1 MNREAECQSMVSYTI
16 MPDYGGAYGWIN
28 REGTDALGPN
38 HADTSGWCGD
48 HSISDEL
55 QADFAAWQTEFEAAP
70 MDWDA
75 GTALLDWPRFHERGM
90 ALARRLKAE
99 LGDAVRIYYEKPVE
113 DPNQRINE
121 RVEILAGGAIVETV
135 FPRRLQTSLPD
146 WLPNM
151 VVSGGQTGVDRAA
164 LDWACNHRIPHG
176 GWCPQG
182 RRASDGTLSLKYQ
195 LRETESG
202 GYRQRTKLN
211 VQDSDATLILNAGEL
226 DGGTLQTQQ
235 FAERMGNPHVVVQL
249 DQCAP
254 DESAGRITEWL
265 IAGKFSTLN
274 VAGPRE
280 EKRPGIYELTRS
292 VLDRCTA
299 SPEEK
304 A

>member
-1 MNREAECQSMVSYTI
+1 MNREAERQSMVRYTI

-28 REGTDALGPN
+28 RNGPEDALGPN
-38 HADTSGWCGD
+38 HADTCGWSGD
-48 HSISDEL
+48 HPISDEL
-55 QADFAAWQTEFEAAP
+55 QAGFSEWQKDFES
-70 MDWDA
+70 
-75 GTALLDWPRFHERGM
+75 GTWEQKGRSIFDWPRFHENGM

-99 LGDAVRIYYEKPVE
+99 LGDAARIYYEKPME
-113 DPNQRINE
+113 DPNRRIQE
-121 RVEILAGGAIVETV
+121 RLELLSDGSIVECFSERLKSPFPEW
-135 FPRRLQTSLPD
+135 FPR
-146 WLPNM
+146 M
-151 VVSGGQTGVDRAA
+151 IISGGQTGVDRAA

-182 RRASDGTLSLKYQ
+182 RRASDGPLSLKYQ
-195 LRETESG
+195 LRETESA

-226 DGGTLQTQQ
+226 DGGTLQTLQ
-235 FAERMGNPHVVVQL
+235 FAERMGKPRLVLQL

-254 DESAGRITEWL
+254 DESAGRIIEWL
-265 IAGKFSTLN
+265 IAGKFGTLN

-280 EKRPGIYELTRS
+280 EKRPGIYALTLS
-292 VLDRCTA
+292 VLDCCTA

>member
-1 MNREAECQSMVSYTI
+1 MNREAERQSMVRYTI

-28 REGTDALGPN
+28 REGTDTLGPN
-38 HADTSGWCGD
+38 HADTTGWGGD
-48 HSISDEL
+48 HPISEEL
-55 QADFAAWQTEFEAAP
+55 QEAFAAWQTEFERATNE
-70 MDWDA
+70 WEA
-75 GTALLDWPRFHERGM
+75 GIALLDWPRFHERGM

-99 LGDAVRIYYEKPVE
+99 LGDAARIYYEKPCE

-121 RVEILAGGAIVETV
+121 RVEILADGTVVETV
-135 FPRRLQTSLPD
+135 FPRRLQTSLPN
-146 WLPNM
+146 WLPNT

-182 RRASDGTLSLKYQ
+182 RRASDGPLSVKYQ
-195 LRETESG
+195 LRETESA

-211 VQDSDATLILNAGEL
+211 VQDSDATLILNLGEL

-235 FAERMGNPHVVVQL
+235 FAERMGKSHLVLQL

-265 IAGKFSTLN
+265 IAGRFSTLN

-280 EKRPGIYELTRS
+280 EKRPGIYALTLS
-292 VLDRCTA
+292 VLHRCTA